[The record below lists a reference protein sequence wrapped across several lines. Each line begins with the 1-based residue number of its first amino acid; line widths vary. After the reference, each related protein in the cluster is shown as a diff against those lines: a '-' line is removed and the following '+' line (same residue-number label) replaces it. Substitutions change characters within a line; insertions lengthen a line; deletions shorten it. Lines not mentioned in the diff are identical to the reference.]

1 MSNILIGEQSIIN
14 TTHKLDLDRRSQIR
28 VSAPE
33 ALTQGQA
40 ELQRYVHKTS
50 KHQHVQQVKCPL
62 DTRLDWLITC
72 EHFFTCQLKEKD
84 EDEKKNAKQK
94 HLKEEPRTAG
104 RNDI

>member
-62 DTRLDWLITC
+62 DTRLD
-72 EHFFTCQLKEKD
+72 
-84 EDEKKNAKQK
+84 
-94 HLKEEPRTAG
+94 
-104 RNDI
+104 